1 MGIFIVCMR
10 KGNFPR
16 LLLTTGRHFRSL
28 RKYVKI
34 SLCERGKFYCEINY
48 FIYE

>member
-1 MGIFIVCMR
+1 MGIFIVYALR
-10 KGNFPR
+10 GSAAG
-16 LLLTTGRHFRSL
+16 LLLTTGRHSRSL